1 MSTDFLPNHD
11 NNPKKQ
17 RIKCI
22 KGSPEAV
29 IKTIYG
35 LSALGYGSVCLFRR
49 HWQDASSTH
58 RRQHAYSAAT
68 GKMPV
73 LHTEGN

>member
-17 RIKCI
+17 RIKYI

-29 IKTIYG
+29 TKTIYG
-35 LSALGYGSVCLFRR
+35 LSALGYGSVYDWSPLQPTGIPGQVISF
-49 HWQDASSTH
+49 
-58 RRQHAYSAAT
+58 AT
-68 GKMPV
+68 KYQ
-73 LHTEGN
+73 TWR

>member
-1 MSTDFLPNHD
+1 MSTDFITNHD

-29 IKTIYG
+29 TKTIYG
-35 LSALGYGSVCLFRR
+35 LYALGYGSVSDWSPLQPTGIPGQVISF
-49 HWQDASSTH
+49 
-58 RRQHAYSAAT
+58 AT
-68 GKMPV
+68 KYQ
-73 LHTEGN
+73 TWR

>member
-1 MSTDFLPNHD
+1 MSTDFIPNHD

-29 IKTIYG
+29 MNTIYG
-35 LSALGYGSVCLFRR
+35 LSALGYGSVSDWSPL
-49 HWQDASSTH
+49 Q
-58 RRQHAYSAAT
+58 AT
-68 GKMPV
+68 GIPGQVITFATKYQ
-73 LHTEGN
+73 TWR